1 MKHIRKLFVDTLKMA
16 LFDMIILYFTQKLKN
31 NYEIKYWF
39 LLSIFTPSM
48 LIYTIILGLF
58 QIYVFF
64 KYLDHAY
71 LPSYFEKIGFKL
83 QFYSIK
89 GVCKIQFFVDSM
101 TDSMDMA
108 KLITQNEVKYS
119 FSDHV
124 CLYNKLMITM
134 NSVFMMRYKLTV
146 IEIS

>member
-1 MKHIRKLFVDTLKMA
+1 
-16 LFDMIILYFTQKLKN
+16 
-31 NYEIKYWF
+31 
-39 LLSIFTPSM
+39 
-48 LIYTIILGLF
+48 
-58 QIYVFF
+58 
-64 KYLDHAY
+64 
-71 LPSYFEKIGFKL
+71 
-83 QFYSIK
+83 
-89 GVCKIQFFVDSM
+89 M

-108 KLITQNEVKYS
+108 KLITQNEEKYS